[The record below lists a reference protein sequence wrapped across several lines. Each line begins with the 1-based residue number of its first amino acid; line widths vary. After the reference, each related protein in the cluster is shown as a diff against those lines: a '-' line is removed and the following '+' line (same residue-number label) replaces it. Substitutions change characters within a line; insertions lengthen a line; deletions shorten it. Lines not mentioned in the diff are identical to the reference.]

1 MTPTRCGWVTTDP
14 LYLAYHDEE
23 WGVPL
28 HDEQKWYEFLILEM
42 MEAGLSWILILRKRE
57 HFRAALD
64 QFDPTKVAHYDEA
77 KIAELMANPNIIR
90 NGAKIKATVTNA
102 QAFLK
107 IQAEFGSFDAYIWQ
121 FVGGKPQINTWQTL
135 AEIPTETPESQAMS
149 KDMKKRGFRF
159 VGPSVCYA
167 LMQATGMVNDHVID
181 CFRHAECT
189 NVKK

>member
-189 NVKK
+189 PVKK